1 MKPKSAKEQLLQAK
15 KDLARINELVESLKS
30 FIRYLENNQKIA

>member
-15 KDLARINELVESLKS
+15 QDLARINELVESLKS

>member
-1 MKPKSAKEQLLQAK
+1 MKIKSAKEQLLQAK
-15 KDLARINELVESLKS
+15 QDLARINELVESLKS